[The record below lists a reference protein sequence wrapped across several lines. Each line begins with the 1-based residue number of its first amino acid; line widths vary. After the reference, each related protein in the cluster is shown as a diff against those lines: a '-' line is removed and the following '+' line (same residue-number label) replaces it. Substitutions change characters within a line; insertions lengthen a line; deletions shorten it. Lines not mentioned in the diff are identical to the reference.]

1 MYPYDFKDAVRKKV
15 INYNTYCIVKNKV
28 PVITNNN
35 NNNNYTLFI
44 HNKPVYEH
52 FEF

>member
-15 INYNTYCIVKNKV
+15 INYNTLCIVKNKV
-28 PVITNNN
+28 ITNN